1 MEKFFEWFVGFT
13 DAEGSFLFTKQGNY
27 YRFIFKISL
36 HLDDIDTLQWIKD
49 MLGFGKVVVEK
60 SKAVCLYNVTK
71 LEEMKLIINIFDR
84 HPLKSTKLLNFLKFK
99 EGYEIY
105 INSNNK
111 TGRDNRLE
119 EIKSVMNKKRTNFQL
134 RAGNKYLITP
144 YWFLGFVEGEGL
156 FSIHPRDLVLTFSIT
171 QATIDLVL
179 MGLIKD
185 FLNNLPSVSCSERNR
200 VNGCKN
206 NVGLYLQ
213 KVSKANRH
221 DKCQIKIAD
230 TTNIRTVL
238 IPFLDSLTWR
248 SKKVKDYQDW
258 KTILKIRDKE
268 FHYIEEGFKL
278 IRLIISQMNNRRLST
293 AGRPAVDRASVDADI
308 LRLLSRPSN
317 YEKREDGIWIIS
329 ENKYLKGGKSKPIL
343 LIDQKGSILYS
354 FYSVTDCAK
363 FLGKSRQTIYKWIQ
377 DSRTFLFKNKLVSF
391 KKV

>member
-1 MEKFFEWFVGFT
+1 
-13 DAEGSFLFTKQGNY
+13 
-27 YRFIFKISL
+27 
-36 HLDDIDTLQWIKD
+36 
-49 MLGFGKVVVEK
+49 
-60 SKAVCLYNVTK
+60 
-71 LEEMKLIINIFDR
+71 
-84 HPLKSTKLLNFLKFK
+84 
-99 EGYEIY
+99 
-105 INSNNK
+105 
-111 TGRDNRLE
+111 
-119 EIKSVMNKKRTNFQL
+119 MNKKRTNFQL

-144 YWFLGFVEGEGL
+144 YWFLGFVEGEGS

-179 MGLIKD
+179 MELIKD
-185 FLNNLPSVSCSERNR
+185 FFNNLPSVPSSERNR

-213 KVSKANRH
+213 KVSEANRD

-230 TTNIRTVL
+230 TIYIRTVL
-238 IPFLDSLTWR
+238 IPFLDSLIWR
-248 SKKVKDYQDW
+248 SNKVKDYQDW
-258 KTILKIRDKE
+258 KTILKIRDKG
-268 FHYIEEGFKL
+268 FHYTEEGLKL
-278 IRLIISQMNNRRLST
+278 IRLIINQMNNRRLST

-317 YEKREDGIWIIS
+317 YDKREDGIWIIS

-343 LIDQKGSILYS
+343 FIDQKGSILHS
-354 FYSVTDCAK
+354 FDSVTDCAK